1 MNAVEILNLTRR
13 FGGRTAVDGL
23 TAAVTADLE
32 KIRTD
37 GVLAAYAACL
47 EENA

>member
-1 MNAVEILNLTRR
+1 MWGMDLTS
-13 FGGRTAVDGL
+13 VDGL

-47 EENA
+47 EEDA